1 MELKPLVV
9 AGVAAGCIAAAGV
22 GAYIAGRHNVSEVA
36 RPAPAVSEARPGTTA
51 PVGGGVAETE
61 AIVSDERAVTTP
73 GATGRTPTAPRSSET
88 PTPSKPIARQKT
100 PAGSAA
106 PADVAPAPA
115 APPAP
120 ADPNWQGLD
129 RPWPPRAAEPAPDV
143 VIPEVGASLAPEP
156 YEPPRPQYED
166 LTVEAN
172 SVIGL
177 QIETPV
183 TTEHAQIEDRVNARV
198 TRDVLVGGKVAVAA
212 GTLAVG
218 SVTLVERGGKVKD
231 RARLGVRFHTLV
243 MADASR
249 LPIHTDSIFRE
260 GDAPSKESVAKIGG
274 AAAAGAILG
283 AIMGGGKGA
292 AIGGAAGAGAG
303 TAATM
308 AGGRKPATLQAG
320 STVTVRLTQPVT
332 VTVER

>member
-36 RPAPAVSEARPGTTA
+36 QPAPAVSEAARPGTTA

-61 AIVSDERAVTTP
+61 AIVSDERAPATP
-73 GATGRTPTAPRSSET
+73 EATSQTPAAPRRSET
-88 PTPSKPIARQKT
+88 PKPSKPIARQDT
-100 PAGSAA
+100 PPASSA
-106 PADVAPAPA
+106 PAEA
-115 APPAP
+115 APAP

-129 RPWPPRAAEPAPDV
+129 RPWPPRSAEPAPDV
-143 VIPEVGASLAPEP
+143 VIPEVGATLAPEP
-156 YEPPRPQYED
+156 YEPPPPQYEE
-166 LTVEAN
+166 LTVDAN

-177 QIETPV
+177 QVETPV

-198 TRDVLVGGKVAVAA
+198 TRDVLVGGKVAVPA

-249 LPIHTDSIFRE
+249 LPIHTESIFRE
-260 GDAPSKESVAKIGG
+260 GDSPSKESVAKIGG

-283 AIMGGGKGA
+283 AIMGGAKGA
-292 AIGGAAGAGAG
+292 AIGGATGAGAG

-308 AGGRKPATLQAG
+308 AGERKPATLQAG
-320 STVTVRLTQPVT
+320 ATVTVRLTQPVT